1 MQLEGK
7 QDTLSYLKRHQAIK
21 FRKLT
26 PTLLIQN
33 YLFIYVLEKQYRQNK
48 QQQQQLKRDIEC
60 KIVP

>member
-7 QDTLSYLKRHQAIK
+7 QDTLNYLKRHQAIN

-26 PTLLIQN
+26 PTLLIQI
-33 YLFIYVLEKQYRQNK
+33 YLFIYVLEKQYRQKK